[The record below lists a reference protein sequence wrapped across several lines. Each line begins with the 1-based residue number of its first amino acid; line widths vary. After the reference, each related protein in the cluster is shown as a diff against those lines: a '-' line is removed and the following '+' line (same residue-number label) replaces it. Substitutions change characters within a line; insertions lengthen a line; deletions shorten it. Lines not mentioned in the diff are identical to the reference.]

1 MNQSANPYS
10 QLTVSQCLEMAQKQC
25 ETGNFAQAQTLCR
38 EILHRE
44 PENLLALNLL
54 GTIASQEGDNLG
66 AIAWYQQAVKV
77 HPNVPEFHYN
87 LANSLK
93 LEGQQAEAI
102 AHYCQAI
109 ILRPNYTKACY
120 NLGNLHL
127 KRGEIQEAIAQYQ
140 QAIALDPQDLQI
152 QTNLGN
158 ALKEAGDLEAAI
170 IQYRQLCDRSPDSA
184 EFHYN
189 LGVALHDYGDL
200 AEAIACYDR
209 AIAIEPHTV
218 MFHWNR
224 ALSLLISG
232 DYPRG
237 FVEYEWRWQTETLT
251 PRPFPQPIWDGSPLT
266 GRSILLHS
274 EQGLGDTLQFIRYIP
289 LVAALGG
296 RIILECY
303 PPLFPLLQQL
313 EGVDILALRGESL
326 PAFDVHAPLMS
337 LPRIFGTTLDTIPR
351 DIPYLMVRPP
361 HPGTVGLSEQSP
373 LARAEVSSAKNDQNP
388 SDSPLL
394 KGGLGVSPVND
405 PSETIIPSP
414 SFKIGI
420 VWAANHENPTAIKR
434 SCPFSYFCQLIEEFP
449 PSSIEFYS
457 LQKDS
462 TELTELSH
470 EVPIQ
475 DLAPQLN
482 HFRDTAEVMA
492 ELDLIITVDTAVAHL
507 AGALGKPAWVLL
519 PFAPDWRWLLNRP
532 DSPWYPT
539 LRLFRQ
545 SKPGDWQSVFDEVK
559 QALIEA
565 LELTKH
571 WAKMPPNLS
580 AKLGRGIAAHHRGDL
595 TAAERLYRQVLE
607 QMPNHPVALT
617 NWGMLLKSQGNCAEA
632 VACYHQALPYA
643 PQEVGLHYNLGNALW
658 ELGKREAAIAQFH
671 RVIVL
676 QSNHVD
682 GYNNLGMVLHELGE
696 LEPAIPHFEQAVAL
710 NPNYAQGYNNLGLV
724 LHDLGKV
731 EEAIACYN
739 TALRLQPDYSEAHNN
754 RGIALL
760 IQGDLRQGFREY
772 EWRWRVKAAPDL
784 PPIPAPFWDGSDLRG
799 KTILLHAE
807 QGLGDCI
814 QFVRYAALLVQR
826 GGRVVALVNQP
837 LVRLFESVPGIAR
850 VSAYWSDLAPIDV
863 WIPLLSLP
871 HILGTTLATVPGEV
885 PYLTP
890 THLAPVI
897 LDAPGLK
904 VGIVWAGNPQHKG
917 DRTRS
922 CPLRYFLPLLNIP
935 GVEWYSLQKGQEETR
950 IRQQNLPIEDLAPHL
965 QDLADT
971 AAVIAQLDLVIT
983 VDTSVAHLAG
993 ALGKPVWVALS
1004 YAPDWRWLL
1013 NRTDS
1018 PWYPTM
1024 RLFRQ
1029 EERGDWQ
1036 GVFDEVAQSLTEVL
1050 ATRIVFPEP
1059 HTISPEFA
1067 LARQDYEAGNFAD
1080 AQRRCRVLL
1089 RQYPNQAQGWQLLGA
1104 IAHQGGKINTAVG
1117 YYKQALIADCRYLPA
1132 YINLGAALRSLG
1144 RTSEAISYL
1153 AQAVAVDSH
1162 SLPAHYNL
1170 GNALSDEGHFQE
1182 AIAHYRQVIALDAH
1196 HSQAHY
1202 HLGNALKELGNLTE
1216 AVTHIQEAT
1225 TLDPNYTEAHNTL
1238 GNLLLKAGRITE
1250 AMACFQRATALDSQY
1265 IDAHINLGTAF
1276 QEQHQTTAAIATYH
1290 RALEIQPDSAEAH
1303 LNLAISLLTAGD
1315 LRGGFA
1321 EYEWR
1326 WCVKECPA
1334 LPHFDVPQWEGTDLT
1349 GKTLLLY
1356 GEQGLGDT
1364 LQFIRYAPLLA
1375 QRGIRVVA
1383 LVAAPLVSILK
1394 TVPGIEAISSHQE
1407 ELEPFESWI
1416 PLMSLPRIFGT
1427 TLTTIPAT
1435 IPYIHPSN
1443 VSQLPLKSQPFKVGM
1458 VWAGNPKHHSDYKR
1472 SCSLDIFQNFL
1483 TVPGVEF
1490 YSLQK
1495 GQAGQNWQG
1504 RNLPLEDLGP
1514 SLDDFAD
1521 TAAAISQLD
1530 LIITVDTSVAHL
1542 AGAMGKPTWLL
1553 LAYTP
1558 DWRWGLEGSESPW
1571 YPSLRLFRQTQPG
1584 DWQEVGDRI
1593 TQELRQTVANFSTES
1608 IDSGEGNQEILEQF
1622 QQMIVSHPN
1631 CAEAYYNLGNCLK
1644 NQDQPEAAIAQY
1656 HQAIALKPNYLNAYF
1671 NLGNTYLEINQPEG
1685 AIAAYETAL
1694 TIAPNDA
1701 DTHTNLGFALL
1712 MTGDYSRGFAE
1723 YEWRNQRQDE
1733 TSQFSLLP
1741 AWDGSDFSGKTLLLY
1756 TELGFGDSIQFI
1768 RYLPQVAQRGGR
1780 VILQC
1785 PKSLIPLFSTLPC
1798 DRLIPTGEPLPPFD
1812 ITASL
1817 MSLPYLLGTTLDTI
1831 PATVPYLTPPN
1842 PPSVILESPHFKV
1855 GIVWAG
1861 SPRYGNQRNRSCP
1874 LEHLLP
1880 LGEIPGVTLYSLQ
1893 KGQPLENP
1901 PATLTDLSAQLEDFA
1916 DTAGAIAQ
1924 LDLVITIDTAVAH
1937 LAGALGK
1944 PVWVLLPF
1952 APDWRW
1958 MRDRSDSPW
1967 YPTLRLFR
1975 QTQPGNWQEVCD
1987 RVAVALGDR
1996 VSHPDTIITHPSP
2009 VGPKQPR
2016 SQQPIVGKI
2025 SPTRAKTLL
2034 EGEGNM
2040 NPKSMM
2046 TESMGDRTQSVPK
2059 PAQKPLRLGLAWPIN
2074 QMTGWGIYGTN
2085 LTLQLQKN
2093 PGYEPMLLLQ
2103 PDTSGVVN
2111 PLMRSQLK
2119 PACDRYQNLEQ
2130 LRNQNPGKPI
2140 WCDFPVLHAL
2150 GNNFS
2155 SVATTKQLGGKQNI
2169 GLIFFEDTNFTP
2181 EKRKLAQEYLLIVAG
2196 STWNA
2201 EVLKSQGITTVQA
2214 LPQGID
2220 PTWFH
2225 PAPKSNLFGDRFVI
2239 FSGGKLEYRKGQ
2251 DIVIAAFKAFQQR
2264 HPEALLITA
2273 WHNFWPQF
2281 MRGLE
2286 TTGHVTGLP
2295 KIGADKRLNLS
2306 EWLLNNG
2313 LNPDSFIDIGA
2324 IPNYL
2329 MPQIIREADC
2339 ALFTNRCE
2347 GGTNL
2352 VAMETMACG
2361 IPTILSANTGHLDLI
2376 DPNHCYPLKI
2386 QKPVQPTPQFIGV
2399 EGWGESDIEEIIETL
2414 ETLYQNR
2421 ENAQQKGIAAA
2432 QFMQQ
2437 WTWENQVNR
2446 LLEILGEIL

>member
-1 MNQSANPYS
+1 MDVNQSETPYTHLS
-10 QLTVSQCLEMAQKQC
+10 VSQCWEMAQKQC
-25 ETGNFAQAQTLCR
+25 EAGNFALAQTLCR

-44 PENLLALNLL
+44 PENLLTLNLL
-54 GTIASQEGDNLG
+54 GTIAAQEGDNLG
-66 AIAWYQQAVKV
+66 AIDWYQQGVKI

-93 LEGQQAEAI
+93 LEGQPAEAI
-102 AHYCQAI
+102 AHYQQAI
-109 ILRPNYTKACY
+109 TLRPNYTKAFY
-120 NLGNLHL
+120 NLGNLYL
-127 KRGEIQEAIAQYQ
+127 EGGEIQAAIAQYQ
-140 QAIALDPQDLQI
+140 QALALDPQDLQI

-158 ALKEAGDLEAAI
+158 ALKESGDLAAAVA
-170 IQYRQLCDRSPDSA
+170 QYRQVCDRSPDSA

-189 LGVALHDYGDL
+189 LGVALHDAGDL
-200 AEAIACYDR
+200 AEAVACYDR

-218 MFHWNR
+218 IFHWNR

-237 FVEYEWRWQTETLT
+237 FVEYEWRWQTETLK
-251 PRPFPQPIWDGSPLT
+251 PRPFPQPLWDGSPLT
-266 GRSILLHS
+266 GRTILLHS
-274 EQGLGDTLQFIRYIP
+274 EQGFGDTLQFIRYIP

-296 RIILECY
+296 RVILECY
-303 PPLFPLLQQL
+303 PPLFPLLKQL
-313 EGVDILALRGESL
+313 EGVDILVIKDEPL

-337 LPRIFGTTLDTIPR
+337 LPRILGTTLETIPCE
-351 DIPYLMVRPP
+351 IPYLMVRPP
-361 HPGTVGLSEQSP
+361 HSSRLGLSEQSPHPGRVGLSEQSP
-373 LARAEVSSAKNDQNP
+373 PARAEVSLVQNDPSLHPGRVGLSEQSPPARAEVSLVQNDPSPHPGRVGLSEQSPPAGANDPSPHPGRVGLSEQSPPARAEVSLVQNDQNA

-394 KGGLGVSPVND
+394 KGGWGGSLLKNPAQNSL
-405 PSETIIPSP
+405 PSH

-420 VWAANHENPTAIKR
+420 VWAANHENPTSIKR
-434 SCPFSYFCQLIEEFP
+434 SCSLSSFLQLLEEFKDYP
-449 PSSIEFYS
+449 IGFYS
-457 LQKDS
+457 LQKGSD
-462 TELTELSH
+462 ELTKIYRQ
-470 EVPIQ
+470 VRIR
-475 DLAPQLN
+475 DLAPQLKN
-482 HFRDTAEVMA
+482 FRDTAEIMA

-519 PFAPDWRWLLNRP
+519 PFAPDWRWLLHRS

-545 SKPGDWQSVFDEVK
+545 SKPGDWQSVFEEVK

-565 LELTKH
+565 GEWTENR
-571 WAKMPPNLS
+571 AEMPREVS
-580 AKLGRGIAAHHRGDL
+580 VKLGRGITAHHRGDL
-595 TAAERLYRQVLE
+595 IKAERFYRQVLE

-617 NWGMLLKSQGNCAEA
+617 NLGMILKSQGNCEEA
-632 VACYHQALPYA
+632 VACYHKALPYA

-658 ELGKREAAIAQFH
+658 ELGKREAAIAQFE

-676 QSNHVD
+676 QPNHVD

-696 LEPAIPHFEQAVAL
+696 LESAIPHFEQAIAL

-724 LHDLGKV
+724 LHDMGRV
-731 EEAIACYN
+731 EEAIACYD

-784 PPIPAPFWDGSDLRG
+784 PPIPAPFWDGSDLQG

-814 QFVRYAALLVQR
+814 QFIRYAALLVQR

-837 LVRLFESVPGIAR
+837 LVRLFKSVPGIDR
-850 VSAYWSDLAPIDV
+850 VSAYWSELAPIDV

-871 HILGTTLATVPGEV
+871 HILGTTLDTIPRKI
-885 PYLTP
+885 PYLTHS
-890 THLAPVI
+890 HLAPVI
-897 LDAPGLK
+897 LHAPGLK

-917 DRTRS
+917 DLTRS

-935 GVEWYSLQKGQEETR
+935 GIKWYSLQKGPEETR
-950 IRQQNLPIEDLAPHL
+950 IRQQNLPINDLAPHL

-983 VDTSVAHLAG
+983 VDTSIAHLAG

-1004 YAPDWRWLL
+1004 YAPDWRWML
-1013 NRTDS
+1013 NRSDS

-1050 ATRIVFPEP
+1050 ATRVVLPEP
-1059 HTISPEFA
+1059 ETISPEFA
-1067 LARQDYEAGNFAD
+1067 LARQDYEAGNFAN

-1104 IAHQGGKINTAVG
+1104 IAHQGGKIHTAVG
-1117 YYKQALIADCRYLPA
+1117 YYKQAIAADSHYLPA

-1144 RTSEAISYL
+1144 KTSEAISYL
-1153 AQAVAVDSH
+1153 AQAIAVDSH
-1162 SLPAHYNL
+1162 CLAAHYNL

-1202 HLGNALKELGNLTE
+1202 HLGNALQEVGNVTE
-1216 AVTHIQEAT
+1216 AVAQIQQAT
-1225 TLDPNYTEAHNTL
+1225 TLDPSYTEAHNTL
-1238 GNLLLKAGRITE
+1238 GNLFLKEGRIAE
-1250 AMACFQRATALDSQY
+1250 AMACFQQATALDSQY
-1265 IDAHINLGTAF
+1265 IDAQINLGTAF
-1276 QEQHQTTAAIATYH
+1276 QEQHQTTAAIAAYH

-1303 LNLAISLLTAGD
+1303 LNLALSLLTAGD
-1315 LRGGFA
+1315 FRKGFS

-1326 WCVKECPA
+1326 WRFKGYPA
-1334 LPHFDVPQWEGTDLT
+1334 PPHFEVPRWEGTDLT

-1364 LQFIRYAPLLA
+1364 LQFIRYATLLA
-1375 QRGIRVVA
+1375 QQGIRVVA
-1383 LVAAPLVSILK
+1383 LVAAPLVSVLK
-1394 TVPGIEAISSHQE
+1394 TVPGIDAISSNQQD
-1407 ELEPFESWI
+1407 LKPFDSWI
-1416 PLMSLPRIFGT
+1416 PLMSLPRILGT
-1427 TLTTIPAT
+1427 ISTTIPAT
-1435 IPYIHPSN
+1435 IPYIQPPN
-1443 VSQLPLKSQPFKVGM
+1443 YRQMPLDSTQFKVGI
-1458 VWAGNPKHHSDYKR
+1458 VWAGNPKHHRDYKR
-1472 SCSLDIFQNFL
+1472 SCSLDVFQPFL
-1483 TVPGVEF
+1483 TVPGVQF

-1495 GQAGQNWQG
+1495 GQAGETWQG
-1504 RNLPLEDLGP
+1504 RNLPIQDLGP
-1514 SLDDFAD
+1514 FLQDFAD

-1558 DWRWGLEGSESPW
+1558 DWRWGLDGCASPW
-1571 YPSLRLFRQTQPG
+1571 YPTLRLFRQKQPG

-1593 TQELRQTVANFSTES
+1593 TEELRQTVENSGRVGLRDQDPSLPGKKGLESEVRMNLKSMISES
-1608 IDSGEGNQEILEQF
+1608 I
-1622 QQMIVSHPN
+1622 
-1631 CAEAYYNLGNCLK
+1631 
-1644 NQDQPEAAIAQY
+1644 
-1656 HQAIALKPNYLNAYF
+1656 
-1671 NLGNTYLEINQPEG
+1671 
-1685 AIAAYETAL
+1685 
-1694 TIAPNDA
+1694 
-1701 DTHTNLGFALL
+1701 
-1712 MTGDYSRGFAE
+1712 R
-1723 YEWRNQRQDE
+1723 
-1733 TSQFSLLP
+1733 
-1741 AWDGSDFSGKTLLLY
+1741 
-1756 TELGFGDSIQFI
+1756 
-1768 RYLPQVAQRGGR
+1768 
-1780 VILQC
+1780 
-1785 PKSLIPLFSTLPC
+1785 
-1798 DRLIPTGEPLPPFD
+1798 
-1812 ITASL
+1812 
-1817 MSLPYLLGTTLDTI
+1817 
-1831 PATVPYLTPPN
+1831 
-1842 PPSVILESPHFKV
+1842 
-1855 GIVWAG
+1855 
-1861 SPRYGNQRNRSCP
+1861 
-1874 LEHLLP
+1874 
-1880 LGEIPGVTLYSLQ
+1880 
-1893 KGQPLENP
+1893 
-1901 PATLTDLSAQLEDFA
+1901 
-1916 DTAGAIAQ
+1916 
-1924 LDLVITIDTAVAH
+1924 
-1937 LAGALGK
+1937 
-1944 PVWVLLPF
+1944 
-1952 APDWRW
+1952 
-1958 MRDRSDSPW
+1958 
-1967 YPTLRLFR
+1967 
-1975 QTQPGNWQEVCD
+1975 
-1987 RVAVALGDR
+1987 
-1996 VSHPDTIITHPSP
+1996 
-2009 VGPKQPR
+2009 
-2016 SQQPIVGKI
+2016 
-2025 SPTRAKTLL
+2025 
-2034 EGEGNM
+2034 
-2040 NPKSMM
+2040 
-2046 TESMGDRTQSVPK
+2046 DRTQGVSK
-2059 PAQKPLRLGLAWPIN
+2059 PAQNPLRLGLAWPIN

-2093 PGYEPMLLLQ
+2093 PGYEPMLLLP
-2103 PDTSGVVN
+2103 PDITGVVN
-2111 PLMRSQLK
+2111 PLVRSQLQ
-2119 PACDRYQNLEQ
+2119 PVCDRYQNLEQ
-2130 LRNQNPGKPI
+2130 LRQQNPGKPI
-2140 WCDFPVLHAL
+2140 WCDFPVLYDL
-2150 GNNFS
+2150 GNDFIS
-2155 SVATTKQLGGKQNI
+2155 LATTKQISSKQNI
-2169 GLIFFEDTNFTP
+2169 GFIFFEDTDFPP
-2181 EKRKLAQEYLLIVAG
+2181 EKRNRANEYSLIIAG

-2220 PTWFH
+2220 PTLFH

-2251 DIVIAAFKAFQQR
+2251 DIVIAAFKAFQKR

-2281 MRGLE
+2281 MRGLQ

-2295 KIGADKRLNLS
+2295 KIGTDKRLNIT

-2313 LNPDSFIDIGA
+2313 LTPDSFIDIGV
-2324 IPNYL
+2324 ISNYL

-2376 DPNHCYPLKI
+2376 DPNHCYPLII

-2399 EGWGESDIEEIIETL
+2399 EGWGESDLEEIIETL

-2421 ENAQQKGIAAA
+2421 EIAQQKGIAAA

>member
-1 MNQSANPYS
+1 
-10 QLTVSQCLEMAQKQC
+10 MAQKHC
-25 ETGNFAQAQTLCR
+25 ETGNFALAHTLCR

-44 PENLLALNLL
+44 PENLLALHLL
-54 GTIASQEGDNLG
+54 GTIAAQEGDNLG
-66 AIAWYQQAVKV
+66 AIAGYQKAIKIY
-77 HPNVPEFHYN
+77 PNVPELHYN

-109 ILRPNYTKACY
+109 ALRGDYTKALY
-120 NLGNLHL
+120 NLGNLYL
-127 KRGEIQEAIAQYQ
+127 EQGEYQGAIAQYQ
-140 QAIALDPQDLQI
+140 QALALDPQDLQI

-158 ALKEAGDLEAAI
+158 ALKESGDLEAAI
-170 IQYRQLCDRSPDSA
+170 AQYRQVCDRSPDSA

-200 AEAIACYDR
+200 AEAVACYDR
-209 AIAIEPHTV
+209 AIAIAPHTV

-232 DYPRG
+232 DYRQG
-237 FVEYEWRWQTETLT
+237 FREYEWRWQTETLK
-251 PRPFPQPIWDGSPLT
+251 PRPFLQPIWDGSPLT
-266 GRSILLHS
+266 GRTILLHS
-274 EQGLGDTLQFIRYIP
+274 EQGFGDTLQFIRYIP
-289 LVAALGG
+289 LVAAHGG
-296 RIILECY
+296 RVILESY
-303 PPLFPLLQQL
+303 PLLFPLFKQL
-313 EGVDILALRGESL
+313 EGVDIVVLRDEPL

-337 LPRIFGTTLDTIPR
+337 LPRIFGTTLETIPR
-351 DIPYLMVRPP
+351 EIPYLMVRPP
-361 HPGTVGLSEQSP
+361 RPSRVGRSEQSP
-373 LARAEVSSAKNDQNP
+373 PAQVDVSLVPNDQNA

-394 KGGLGVSPVND
+394 KGGWGGSLLKTPAPNSLV
-405 PSETIIPSP
+405 SP

-434 SCPFSYFCQLIEEFP
+434 SCSVSYFIQLVEDLKADKI
-449 PSSIEFYS
+449 IFYS

-462 TELTELSH
+462 GELTQISPK
-470 EVPIQ
+470 VPIQ
-475 DLAPQLN
+475 DLSPQLN
-482 HFRDTAEVMA
+482 HFLDTAEVMA

-507 AGALGKPAWVLL
+507 AGTLGKPAWVLL
-519 PFAPDWRWLLNRP
+519 PFAPDWRWFLHRT

-545 SKPGDWQSVFDEVK
+545 RKPGDWQSVFEAVK
-559 QALIEA
+559 QALIEI
-565 LELTKH
+565 LNLTENR
-571 WAKMPPNLS
+571 AEMPQNGS
-580 AKLGRGIAAHHRGDL
+580 AKLGRGIAAHQEGDL
-595 TAAERLYRQVLE
+595 TTAERLYRQVLE

-617 NWGMLLKSQGNCAEA
+617 NLGMLLKAQGNSQAA
-632 VACYHQALPYA
+632 VDCYHQALPYA

-658 ELGKREAAIAQFH
+658 ELGNREAAIAQFH
-671 RVIVL
+671 RVIGL
-676 QSNHVD
+676 QPNHVD

-696 LEPAIPHFEQAVAL
+696 LEPAIPHFDQAITL
-710 NPNYAQGYNNLGLV
+710 NPQYAQGYNNLGLV
-724 LHDLGKV
+724 LHDLGRV

-739 TALRLQPDYSEAHNN
+739 TALHLQPDYSEAHNN

-760 IQGDLRQGFREY
+760 IQGDLRQGFRDY

-784 PPIPAPFWDGSDLRG
+784 PPIPAPFWDGSDLQG

-814 QFVRYAALLVQR
+814 QFIRYGALLVQR

-837 LVRLFESVPGIAR
+837 LVRLFASVPGIDR

-871 HILGTTLATVPGEV
+871 HLLGTTLTTIPGEV

-897 LDAPGLK
+897 LDAPEFK
-904 VGIVWAGNPQHKG
+904 VGIVWAGNPHHKG

-922 CPLRYFLPLLNIP
+922 CPLRYFLPLLNIR
-935 GVEWYSLQKGQEETR
+935 GVKWYSLQKGQEETR
-950 IRQQNLPIEDLAPHL
+950 IRQQNLPIQDLAPHL

-983 VDTSVAHLAG
+983 VDTSIAHLAG

-1004 YAPDWRWLL
+1004 YAPDWRWMLK
-1013 NRTDS
+1013 RSDS

-1036 GVFDEVAQSLTEVL
+1036 GVFDEVAQSLTEIV
-1050 ATRIVFPEP
+1050 ATRVVLPEP
-1059 HTISPEFA
+1059 PTISPEFA

-1089 RQYPNQAQGWQLLGA
+1089 RQYPTQAQGWQLLGA
-1104 IAHQGGKINTAVG
+1104 IAHQGGKLNTAVG
-1117 YYKQALIADCRYLPA
+1117 YYKQAIVADSRYLPA

-1144 RTSEAISYL
+1144 KTGEAISYL
-1153 AQAVAVDSH
+1153 AQAIAVDSH
-1162 SLPAHYNL
+1162 CLPAHYNL
-1170 GNALSDEGHFQE
+1170 GNALSDEGNFRE
-1182 AIAHYRQVIALDAH
+1182 AIAHYRQVIAIDAH

-1202 HLGNALKELGNLTE
+1202 HLGNALKEVGNVTE
-1216 AVTHIQEAT
+1216 AVAYIQAAT

-1238 GNLLLKAGRITE
+1238 GTLFLKAGRITE
-1250 AMACFQRATALDSQY
+1250 AIACFQRAIALDSQY
-1265 IDAHINLGTAF
+1265 IDAQINLGTAF
-1276 QEQHQTTAAIATYH
+1276 QEQHQTTEAIAAYN
-1290 RALEIQPDSAEAH
+1290 RALQIQSDSAEAH
-1303 LNLAISLLTAGD
+1303 LNLALSLLTAGD

-1326 WCVKECPA
+1326 WRVKGYPTP
-1334 LPHFDVPQWEGTDLT
+1334 PHFEVPRWEGADLT

-1375 QRGIRVVA
+1375 QQGIRVVA
-1383 LVAAPLVSILK
+1383 LVSAPLVFILK
-1394 TVPGIEAISSHQE
+1394 SVPGIENVSSNQQ
-1407 ELEPFESWI
+1407 ELEPFHSWV
-1416 PLMSLPRIFGT
+1416 PLMSLPRILGIN
-1427 TLTTIPAT
+1427 LTTIPAI
-1435 IPYIHPSN
+1435 IPYIQPPYSR
-1443 VSQLPLKSQPFKVGM
+1443 QLNLESAAPFKIGI
-1458 VWAGNPKHHSDYKR
+1458 VWAGNPNHKMDYKR
-1472 SCSLDIFQNFL
+1472 SCSLDVFKSFL
-1483 TVPGVEF
+1483 TVPGVQF

-1495 GQAGQNWQG
+1495 GKAGEIWQG
-1504 RNLPLEDLGP
+1504 MNLPIQDLGP
-1514 SLDDFAD
+1514 SLHDFAD
-1521 TAAAISQLD
+1521 TAAAIAQLD

-1558 DWRWGLEGSESPW
+1558 DWRWGLEGS
-1571 YPSLRLFRQTQPG
+1571 
-1584 DWQEVGDRI
+1584 
-1593 TQELRQTVANFSTES
+1593 
-1608 IDSGEGNQEILEQF
+1608 
-1622 QQMIVSHPN
+1622 
-1631 CAEAYYNLGNCLK
+1631 
-1644 NQDQPEAAIAQY
+1644 
-1656 HQAIALKPNYLNAYF
+1656 
-1671 NLGNTYLEINQPEG
+1671 
-1685 AIAAYETAL
+1685 
-1694 TIAPNDA
+1694 
-1701 DTHTNLGFALL
+1701 
-1712 MTGDYSRGFAE
+1712 
-1723 YEWRNQRQDE
+1723 
-1733 TSQFSLLP
+1733 
-1741 AWDGSDFSGKTLLLY
+1741 
-1756 TELGFGDSIQFI
+1756 
-1768 RYLPQVAQRGGR
+1768 
-1780 VILQC
+1780 
-1785 PKSLIPLFSTLPC
+1785 
-1798 DRLIPTGEPLPPFD
+1798 
-1812 ITASL
+1812 
-1817 MSLPYLLGTTLDTI
+1817 
-1831 PATVPYLTPPN
+1831 
-1842 PPSVILESPHFKV
+1842 
-1855 GIVWAG
+1855 
-1861 SPRYGNQRNRSCP
+1861 
-1874 LEHLLP
+1874 
-1880 LGEIPGVTLYSLQ
+1880 
-1893 KGQPLENP
+1893 
-1901 PATLTDLSAQLEDFA
+1901 
-1916 DTAGAIAQ
+1916 
-1924 LDLVITIDTAVAH
+1924 
-1937 LAGALGK
+1937 
-1944 PVWVLLPF
+1944 
-1952 APDWRW
+1952 
-1958 MRDRSDSPW
+1958 DSPW

-1975 QTQPGNWQEVCD
+1975 QQQPGDWQKV
-1987 RVAVALGDR
+1987 GDR
-1996 VSHPDTIITHPSP
+1996 IATELRQTVENSGK
-2009 VGPKQPR
+2009 VGLPKQNP
-2016 SQQPIVGKI
+2016 SLLGK
-2025 SPTRAKTLL
+2025 KWL
-2034 EGEGNM
+2034 EGEVKM
-2040 NPKSMM
+2040 NRKSMI
-2046 TESMGDRTQSVPK
+2046 TESSCDRTQPLSKTP
-2059 PAQKPLRLGLAWPIN
+2059 QNPLRLGLAWPIN

-2103 PDTSGVVN
+2103 PDTTGVVN
-2111 PLMRSQLK
+2111 PLVRSQLK
-2119 PACDRYQNLEQ
+2119 PVCDRYQNLEQ

-2150 GNNFS
+2150 GNNFIS
-2155 SVATTKQLGGKQNI
+2155 LATTQQLGGKQNI
-2169 GLIFFEDTNFTP
+2169 GLIFFEDTNLTP
-2181 EKRKLAQEYLLIVAG
+2181 EKRQLAQDYLLIIAG

-2220 PTWFH
+2220 PTLFH

-2251 DIVIAAFKAFQQR
+2251 DIVIAAFKAFQKR

-2286 TTGHVTGLP
+2286 TTGHVKGLP
-2295 KIGADKRLNLS
+2295 QVGADKRLNIPD
-2306 EWLLNNG
+2306 WLLNNG
-2313 LNPDSFIDIGA
+2313 LNPESFIDIGA

-2376 DPNHCYPLKI
+2376 DPNHCYALKT
-2386 QKPVQPTPQFIGV
+2386 QKPVQSTPHFLGV
-2399 EGWGESDIEEIIETL
+2399 EGWGESDIEEILEML
-2414 ETLYQNR
+2414 ETLYSNR
-2421 ENAQQKGIAAA
+2421 EIAQGKGMAAV

>member
-1 MNQSANPYS
+1 
-10 QLTVSQCLEMAQKQC
+10 MAQNQC
-25 ETGNFAQAQTLCR
+25 ETGNFARAQTLCR

-44 PENLLALNLL
+44 PEHLLALNLL
-54 GTIASQEGDNLG
+54 GTIAAQEGDNLG
-66 AIAWYQQAVKV
+66 AIFWYQQGVKF

-93 LEGQQAEAI
+93 LQGQQVEAI
-102 AHYCQAI
+102 AHYYQAI
-109 ILRPNYTKACY
+109 TLRPNYTKACY

-127 KRGEIQEAIAQYQ
+127 ERGEIQEAIAQYH
-140 QAIALDPQDLQI
+140 QALALDPQDLQI

-170 IQYRQLCDRSPDSA
+170 TQYRQVCDRCPDSA

-189 LGVALHDYGDL
+189 LGVALHDYGEL

-218 MFHWNR
+218 IYHWNR

-232 DYPRG
+232 DYPQG
-237 FVEYEWRWQTETLT
+237 FIQYEWRWQTETLQ
-251 PRPFPQPIWDGSPLT
+251 PRPFPQPLWDGSPLT
-266 GRSILLHS
+266 GRTILLHS

-289 LVAALGG
+289 LVAAQGG
-296 RIILECY
+296 RVILECY

-313 EGVDILALRGESL
+313 EGVDLLVLRDEPL

-337 LPRIFGTTLDTIPR
+337 LPRIFGTTLETIPR
-351 DIPYLMVRPP
+351 EIPYLMVRPP
-361 HPGTVGLSEQSP
+361 HPSRLGLSEQSP
-373 LARAEVSSAKNDQNP
+373 PAQGDGSLANNDQNP
-388 SDSPLL
+388 SNSPLK
-394 KGGLGVSPVND
+394 KGGWGGSLLNV
-405 PSETIIPSP
+405 PSKNIIPSP

-420 VWAANHENPTAIKR
+420 VWAANQENPTAIKR
-434 SCPFSYFCQLIEEFP
+434 SCSFSYFIQLLEKFKHSKIG
-449 PSSIEFYS
+449 FYS
-457 LQKDS
+457 LQKDAN
-462 TELTELSH
+462 ELAKIPHQL
-470 EVPIQ
+470 PIQ

-482 HFRDTAEVMA
+482 HFRDTAEIMA

-519 PFAPDWRWLLNRP
+519 PFAPDWRWLLHRP

-545 SKPGDWQSVFDEVK
+545 SKPGDWQSVFEAVK
-559 QALIEA
+559 QALIET
-565 LELTKH
+565 LDGTE
-571 WAKMPPNLS
+571 NS
-580 AKLGRGIAAHHRGDL
+580 AKIPDKLKAKIGRGILAHQSGEL
-595 TAAERLYRQVLE
+595 TTAERFYRQVLE

-617 NWGMLLKSQGNCAEA
+617 NLGMILKNQGNCQEA
-632 VACYHQALPYA
+632 LACYQQALPYA
-643 PQEVGLHYNLGNALW
+643 PPEVGLHYNLGNALW
-658 ELGKREAAIAQFH
+658 ELGNREAAIAQFE

-676 QSNHVD
+676 QPNHVE

-696 LEPAIPHFEQAVAL
+696 LETAIPYFEQAITL

-724 LHDLGKV
+724 LHDLGRV
-731 EEAIACYN
+731 EEAIACYDN
-739 TALRLQPDYSEAHNN
+739 ALRLQPDYSEAHNN

-760 IQGDLRQGFREY
+760 IQGDLRQGFRDY

-784 PPIPAPFWDGSDLRG
+784 PPIPAPFWDGSDLQG

-814 QFVRYAALLVQR
+814 QFIRYAALLVQR
-826 GGRVVALVNQP
+826 GGRVVALVNPP
-837 LVRLFESVPGIAR
+837 LVRLFEGVPGISR
-850 VSAYWSDLAPIDV
+850 VSAYWSELAPIDV

-871 HILGTTLATVPGEV
+871 HILGTTLATIPGEV

-897 LDAPGLK
+897 LDAPGFK

-922 CPLRYFLPLLNIP
+922 CPLPYFLPLLNIP
-935 GVEWYSLQKGQEETR
+935 GIKWYSLQKGQEETR
-950 IRQQNLPIEDLAPHL
+950 IRQQNLPIEDLAPYL

-993 ALGKPVWVALS
+993 ALGKSVWVVLS
-1004 YAPDWRWLL
+1004 YAPDWRWML
-1013 NRTDS
+1013 NRSDS
-1018 PWYPTM
+1018 PWYPTL

-1050 ATRIVFPEP
+1050 ATRVVLPEP
-1059 HTISPEFA
+1059 ETISPEFA

-1117 YYKQALIADCRYLPA
+1117 YYKQAIVADARYLPA

-1144 RTSEAISYL
+1144 KTSEAISYL
-1153 AQAVAVDSH
+1153 AQAVAVDSCC
-1162 SLPAHYNL
+1162 LPAHYNL
-1170 GNALSDEGHFQE
+1170 GNALSDEGNFPE

-1202 HLGNALKELGNLTE
+1202 HLGNALQQVGNVTE
-1216 AVTHIQEAT
+1216 AIAYIQQAT
-1225 TLDPNYTEAHNTL
+1225 TLDPSYTEAHNTL
-1238 GNLLLKAGRITE
+1238 GNLFLKAGRITE
-1250 AMACFQRATALDSQY
+1250 AMACFQQAIALDSQY
-1265 IDAHINLGTAF
+1265 IDAHINLGNAL
-1276 QEQHQTTAAIATYH
+1276 QEQHHITAAIATYH
-1290 RALEIQPDSAEAH
+1290 RALEIQPNSAEAH
-1303 LNLAISLLTAGD
+1303 LNLALSLLIAGN
-1315 LRGGFA
+1315 LPGGFA

-1326 WCVKECPA
+1326 WRVKGYPA
-1334 LPHFDVPQWEGTDLT
+1334 PPHFEVPRWEGGDLT

-1375 QRGIRVVA
+1375 QQGIRVVA
-1383 LVAAPLVSILK
+1383 LVASPLVSVLK
-1394 TVPGIEAISSHQE
+1394 TVPGIEAISSNPE

-1427 TLTTIPAT
+1427 TLPTIPAT
-1435 IPYIHPSN
+1435 LPYIQPPHSR
-1443 VSQLPLKSQPFKVGM
+1443 QLPIQSAQFKVGI
-1458 VWAGNPKHHSDYKR
+1458 VWAGNPKHHRDYKR
-1472 SCSLDIFQNFL
+1472 SCSLDVFQDFL
-1483 TVPGVEF
+1483 TVPGVQF

-1495 GQAGQNWQG
+1495 GQAGETWQG
-1504 RNLPLEDLGP
+1504 KNLPLQDLGP
-1514 SLDDFAD
+1514 SLQDFAD
-1521 TAAAISQLD
+1521 TATAISKLD
-1530 LIITVDTSVAHL
+1530 LIITVDTAIAHL

-1558 DWRWGLEGSESPW
+1558 DWRWGLEGSDSPW
-1571 YPSLRLFRQTQPG
+1571 YPSLRLFRQKQPG

-1593 TQELRQTVANFSTES
+1593 AEALQQTVANFSNS
-1608 IDSGEGNQEILEQF
+1608 PLNVGEENQENLEQL
-1622 QQMIVSHPN
+1622 QQMIARYPN
-1631 CAEAYYNLGNCLK
+1631 SAEAYYNLGNFLK
-1644 NQDQPEAAIAQY
+1644 QQHQPEAAIAQY
-1656 HQAIALKPNYLNAYF
+1656 HQAIALNPNYLNAYF
-1671 NLGNTYLEINQPEG
+1671 NLGNTYLENNQPEE
-1685 AIAAYETAL
+1685 AIAQYETAL
-1694 TIAPNDA
+1694 TIAPDDA

-1723 YEWRNQRQDE
+1723 YEWRNHRQDE
-1733 TSQFSLLP
+1733 TSHPSLLP
-1741 AWDGSDFSGKTLLLY
+1741 SWDGSDFSGRTLLLY

-1785 PKSLIPLFSTLPC
+1785 PESLIQLFSTLPC
-1798 DRLIPTGEPLPPFD
+1798 DRLIPTGEALPPFD

-1842 PPSVILESPHFKV
+1842 PPSIILESPHFKV
-1855 GIVWAG
+1855 GMVWAG
-1861 SPRYGNQRNRSCP
+1861 SSRYGNQRNRSCP
-1874 LEHLLP
+1874 VDYLLP
-1880 LGEIPGVTLYSLQ
+1880 LGEIPGVRLYSLQ
-1893 KGQPLENP
+1893 KGQFLENP
-1901 PATLTDLSAQLEDFA
+1901 PATLTDLAPQLEDFA

-1975 QTQPGNWQEVCD
+1975 QTQPGNWQEV
-1987 RVAVALGDR
+1987 GDR
-1996 VSHPDTIITHPSP
+1996 IAQELRQTVEKSAKVGLPEQNPSLP
-2009 VGPKQPR
+2009 
-2016 SQQPIVGKI
+2016 GK
-2025 SPTRAKTLL
+2025 TWL
-2034 EGEGNM
+2034 ESEVKM
-2040 NPKSMM
+2040 NPKSMR
-2046 TESMGDRTQSVPK
+2046 TESIGDRTQPVSKTP
-2059 PAQKPLRLGLAWPIN
+2059 QKPLRLGLAWPLN

-2093 PGYEPMLLLQ
+2093 PGYEPMLLLP

-2111 PLMRSQLK
+2111 PLVRSQLQ

-2150 GNNFS
+2150 GNNFI
-2155 SVATTKQLGGKQNI
+2155 SVATTQQLSGKQNI

-2181 EKRKLAQEYLLIVAG
+2181 EKRQLAENYLLIVAG
-2196 STWNA
+2196 SNWNA

-2220 PTWFH
+2220 PTLFH

-2251 DIVIAAFKAFQQR
+2251 DIVIAAFKAFQKR
-2264 HPEALLITA
+2264 HPEALLLTA

-2286 TTGHVTGLP
+2286 TTGHVKGLP
-2295 KIGADKRLNLS
+2295 QIGADKRLNITD
-2306 EWLLNNG
+2306 WLLKNG

-2376 DPNHCYPLKI
+2376 DPNHCYPLKT
-2386 QKPVQPTPQFIGV
+2386 QKTVQPTPQFIGV

-2414 ETLYQNR
+2414 ETIYQNR
-2421 ENAQQKGIAAA
+2421 ETAQQKGIIAA

>member
-1 MNQSANPYS
+1 MDVNQSANPYS
-10 QLTVSQCLEMAQKQC
+10 QLSVSQCWEMAQKQC
-25 ETGNFAQAQTLCR
+25 ETGNFALAQTLCR

-44 PENLLALNLL
+44 PDHLLALNLL
-54 GTIASQEGDNLG
+54 GMIAAQEGDNLG

-77 HPNVPEFHYN
+77 HPNMPEFHYN
-87 LANSLK
+87 LANALK
-93 LEGQQAEAI
+93 LAGQQAEAI

-109 ILRPNYTKACY
+109 TLRPNYTKACY

-127 KRGEIQEAIAQYQ
+127 ERGEIQEAIAQYQ
-140 QAIALDPQDLQI
+140 QALALDPQDLQI
-152 QTNLGN
+152 QTNLAN

-170 IQYRQLCDRSPDSA
+170 TQYRQVCDRSPDSA

-189 LGVALHDYGDL
+189 LGVALHDSGDL
-200 AEAIACYDR
+200 AEAVACYNR
-209 AIAIEPHTV
+209 AIALEPHTV
-218 MFHWNR
+218 IYHWNR

-232 DYPRG
+232 DYPQG
-237 FVEYEWRWQTETLT
+237 FIEYEWRWQTETLT
-251 PRPFPQPIWDGSPLT
+251 PRPFPQPLWDGSPLT
-266 GRSILLHS
+266 GRTILLHS

-289 LVAALGG
+289 LVAAQGG
-296 RIILECY
+296 RVILECY
-303 PPLFPLLQQL
+303 TPLFPLLQQL
-313 EGVDILALRGESL
+313 EWVDILVLRDEPL

-337 LPRIFGTTLDTIPR
+337 LPRIFGTTLETIPR
-351 DIPYLMVRPP
+351 EIPYLMVRPP
-361 HPGTVGLSEQSP
+361 HPSRLDLQEHRPPTQ
-373 LARAEVSSAKNDQNP
+373 ADVSLVPNDQNT
-388 SDSPLL
+388 SNSPLK
-394 KGGLGVSPVND
+394 KGGWGGSLLNAS
-405 PSETIIPSP
+405 SENLNPSP
-414 SFKIGI
+414 SCKIGI
-420 VWAANHENPTAIKR
+420 VWAANQENPTAIKR
-434 SCPFSYFCQLIEEFP
+434 SCPFSYFIQLVEKFKGYKIG
-449 PSSIEFYS
+449 FYS

-462 TELTELSH
+462 NELTELSP

-475 DLAPQLN
+475 ALAPQLN
-482 HFRDTAEVMA
+482 HFRDTAEIMA

-519 PFAPDWRWLLNRP
+519 PFAPDWRWLLHRP

-545 SKPGDWQSVFDEVK
+545 SKPGDWQSIFEAVK

-565 LELTKH
+565 LKLTGNR
-571 WAKMPPNLS
+571 AKMPPKGS
-580 AKLGRGIAAHHRGDL
+580 AKLGRGILSHQEGDL
-595 TAAERLYRQVLE
+595 TAAERFYRQVLA
-607 QMPNHPVALT
+607 QMPKHPVALT
-617 NWGMLLKSQGNCAEA
+617 NLGMILKSQGNCREA
-632 VACYHQALPYA
+632 VACYHRALPYA

-658 ELGKREAAIAQFH
+658 ELGNREAAITQFE

-676 QSNHVD
+676 QPNHVE

-696 LEPAIPHFEQAVAL
+696 LETAISHFEQAITL

-724 LHDLGKV
+724 LQDLGRV

-760 IQGDLRQGFREY
+760 IQGDLCQGFRDY

-784 PPIPAPFWDGSDLRG
+784 PPIPAPFWDGSDLQG

-814 QFVRYAALLVQR
+814 QFIRYAALLVQR

-837 LVRLFESVPGIAR
+837 LVRLFASVPGIDR
-850 VSAYWSDLAPIDV
+850 VSAYWSELAPIDV

-871 HILGTTLATVPGEV
+871 HILGTTLATIPGEV

-890 THLAPVI
+890 NHLAPVI
-897 LDAPGLK
+897 LDAPGFK

-935 GVEWYSLQKGQEETR
+935 GIKWYSLQKGPEESR
-950 IRQQNLPIEDLAPHL
+950 IRQQNLPIQDLAPHL

-971 AAVIAQLDLVIT
+971 AAMIAQLDLVIT

-993 ALGKPVWVALS
+993 ALGKSVWVALS

-1013 NRTDS
+1013 NRSDS

-1036 GVFDEVAQSLTEVL
+1036 GVFDAVAQSLTEVL
-1050 ATRIVFPEP
+1050 ATRIVFAEP
-1059 HTISPEFA
+1059 STISPEFA

-1117 YYKQALIADCRYLPA
+1117 YYKQAIIADCRYLPA

-1144 RTSEAISYL
+1144 KTSEAISYL
-1153 AQAVAVDSH
+1153 AQAIAVDSCC
-1162 SLPAHYNL
+1162 LPAHYNL
-1170 GNALSDEGHFQE
+1170 GNALCDEGNFQE
-1182 AIAHYRQVIALDAH
+1182 AIAHYRQVIALDAY

-1202 HLGNALKELGNLTE
+1202 HLGNALEEVGNVTE
-1216 AVTHIQEAT
+1216 AIAHIQEAT
-1225 TLDPNYTEAHNTL
+1225 NLDPDYIEAHNTL
-1238 GNLLLKAGRITE
+1238 GNLFLKTGRITE
-1250 AMACFQRATALDSQY
+1250 AVACFQRAIALDSQY
-1265 IDAHINLGTAF
+1265 IDAQINLGTAF
-1276 QEQHQTTAAIATYH
+1276 QEQHHTAGAIATYH

-1303 LNLAISLLTAGD
+1303 LNLAISLLIAGD

-1326 WCVKECPA
+1326 WRVKGCPA
-1334 LPHFDVPQWEGTDLT
+1334 PPHFEVPRWEGADLT

-1356 GEQGLGDT
+1356 AEQGLGDI

-1375 QRGIRVVA
+1375 QQGIRVVA
-1383 LVAAPLVSILK
+1383 LVAAPLVSVLK
-1394 TVPGIEAISSHQE
+1394 TVPGIDAISSNQE
-1407 ELEPFESWI
+1407 ALKPFESWI

-1427 TLTTIPAT
+1427 TLPTIPNI
-1435 IPYIHPSN
+1435 IPYIQPPYSR
-1443 VSQLPLKSQPFKVGM
+1443 QLTLESAQFKVGI
-1458 VWAGNPKHHSDYKR
+1458 VWAGNPQHHSDYKR
-1472 SCSLDIFQNFL
+1472 SCSLDVFQSLL
-1483 TVPGVEF
+1483 TVSGVKV

-1495 GQAGQNWQG
+1495 GQAGESWQG
-1504 RNLPLEDLGP
+1504 RNLPIQDLGP
-1514 SLDDFAD
+1514 TLQDFAD

-1542 AGAMGKPTWLL
+1542 AGAMGKLTWLL

-1558 DWRWGLEGSESPW
+1558 DWRWGLEGSDSPW
-1571 YPSLRLFRQTQPG
+1571 YPSLQLFRQKQPG

-1593 TQELRQTVANFSTES
+1593 AEALRQTVENSAKV
-1608 IDSGEGNQEILEQF
+1608 GLPEQN
-1622 QQMIVSHPN
+1622 P
-1631 CAEAYYNLGNCLK
+1631 
-1644 NQDQPEAAIAQY
+1644 
-1656 HQAIALKPNYLNAYF
+1656 
-1671 NLGNTYLEINQPEG
+1671 
-1685 AIAAYETAL
+1685 
-1694 TIAPNDA
+1694 
-1701 DTHTNLGFALL
+1701 
-1712 MTGDYSRGFAE
+1712 
-1723 YEWRNQRQDE
+1723 
-1733 TSQFSLLP
+1733 
-1741 AWDGSDFSGKTLLLY
+1741 
-1756 TELGFGDSIQFI
+1756 
-1768 RYLPQVAQRGGR
+1768 
-1780 VILQC
+1780 
-1785 PKSLIPLFSTLPC
+1785 
-1798 DRLIPTGEPLPPFD
+1798 
-1812 ITASL
+1812 
-1817 MSLPYLLGTTLDTI
+1817 SLP
-1831 PATVPYLTPPN
+1831 
-1842 PPSVILESPHFKV
+1842 
-1855 GIVWAG
+1855 
-1861 SPRYGNQRNRSCP
+1861 
-1874 LEHLLP
+1874 
-1880 LGEIPGVTLYSLQ
+1880 
-1893 KGQPLENP
+1893 
-1901 PATLTDLSAQLEDFA
+1901 
-1916 DTAGAIAQ
+1916 
-1924 LDLVITIDTAVAH
+1924 
-1937 LAGALGK
+1937 GK
-1944 PVWVLLPF
+1944 K
-1952 APDWRW
+1952 
-1958 MRDRSDSPW
+1958 
-1967 YPTLRLFR
+1967 
-1975 QTQPGNWQEVCD
+1975 C
-1987 RVAVALGDR
+1987 
-1996 VSHPDTIITHPSP
+1996 
-2009 VGPKQPR
+2009 
-2016 SQQPIVGKI
+2016 
-2025 SPTRAKTLL
+2025 L
-2034 EGEGNM
+2034 EGEVRM

-2046 TESMGDRTQSVPK
+2046 TNSIGDRNQPVAK
-2059 PAQKPLRLGLAWPIN
+2059 PSQKPLRLGLAWSIN

-2093 PGYEPMLLLQ
+2093 PGYEPMLLLP

-2111 PLMRSQLK
+2111 PLVRSQLQ

-2130 LRNQNPGKPI
+2130 LRTQNPGKPI

-2150 GNNFS
+2150 GNDFIS
-2155 SVATTKQLGGKQNI
+2155 LATTQQLGGKQNI

-2181 EKRKLAQEYLLIVAG
+2181 EKRKLAENYLLIVAG
-2196 STWNA
+2196 SNWNA

-2220 PTWFH
+2220 PTLFH

-2251 DIVIAAFKAFQQR
+2251 DIVIAAFKAFQKR

-2295 KIGADKRLNLS
+2295 QIGADKRLNITH
-2306 EWLLNNG
+2306 WLINNG

-2329 MPQIIREADC
+2329 MPQIIHEADC

-2376 DPNHCYPLKI
+2376 EPNHCYPLKI
-2386 QKPVQPTPQFIGV
+2386 QKAVQPTPQFIGV

-2421 ENAQQKGIAAA
+2421 ETAQQKGIIAA

-2437 WTWENQVNR
+2437 WTWENQVNCF
-2446 LLEILGEIL
+2446 LEILGGIL

>member
-1 MNQSANPYS
+1 MDVNQSANPYS
-10 QLTVSQCLEMAQKQC
+10 QLSISQCLEMAQKQC

-54 GTIASQEGDNLG
+54 GTIAAQEGDNLG
-66 AIAWYQQAVKV
+66 AIAWYQQGVKI

-87 LANSLK
+87 LANALK

-109 ILRPNYTKACY
+109 TLRGNYTKAFY

-127 KRGEIQEAIAQYQ
+127 ERGEIQLAIAQYQ
-140 QAIALDPQDLQI
+140 KALALDPQDQQI

-170 IQYRQLCDRSPDSA
+170 AQYRQVCDRCPDSA

-189 LGVALHDYGDL
+189 LGVALHDAGEL
-200 AEAIACYDR
+200 AEAVACYNR

-224 ALSLLISG
+224 ALSFLISG

-237 FVEYEWRWQTETLT
+237 FIEYEWRWQTETLKS
-251 PRPFPQPIWDGSPLT
+251 RPFSQPIWDGSPLT
-266 GRSILLHS
+266 GRTILLHS
-274 EQGLGDTLQFIRYIP
+274 EQGFGDTLQFIRYIP
-289 LVAALGG
+289 LVAAQGG
-296 RIILECY
+296 RVILECY
-303 PPLFPLLQQL
+303 PALFPLFKQL
-313 EGVDILALRGESL
+313 EGVDILVLRDEPL

-337 LPRIFGTTLDTIPR
+337 LPRIFGTTLETIPCE
-351 DIPYLMVRPP
+351 IPYLMVRPP
-361 HPGTVGLSEQSP
+361 HPSRLGLSEQSQR
-373 LARAEVSSAKNDQNP
+373 ARADVSLVNNDQNA

-394 KGGLGVSPVND
+394 KGGWGGYILND
-405 PSETIIPSP
+405 TPPNSVHSH
-414 SFKIGI
+414 SFKIGV
-420 VWAANHENPTAIKR
+420 VWAANHENPTSIKR
-434 SCPFSYFCQLIEEFP
+434 SCPFSYFLQLVEEFAT
-449 PSSIEFYS
+449 SSIGFYS
-457 LQKDS
+457 LQKES
-462 TELTELSH
+462 NELVEISPQ
-470 EVPIQ
+470 VPIQ
-475 DLAPQLN
+475 DLATQLN

-519 PFAPDWRWLLNRP
+519 PFAPDWRWLLNRT

-545 SKPGDWQSVFDEVK
+545 RQPGDWQSVFEEVK

-565 LELTKH
+565 LDET
-571 WAKMPPNLS
+571 ANS
-580 AKLGRGIAAHHRGDL
+580 AKIPDELRAKIGRGIAAHQEGDL

-607 QMPNHPVALT
+607 KMPNHPVALT
-617 NWGMLLKSQGNCAEA
+617 NLGMILKNQGNFAEA
-632 VACYHQALPYA
+632 IACYHQALPYA
-643 PQEVGLHYNLGNALW
+643 TQEVGLHYNLGNALW
-658 ELGKREAAIAQFH
+658 ELGNREAAIAQFH

-676 QSNHVD
+676 QPNHVE
-682 GYNNLGMVLHELGE
+682 GYNNLGMVLHELDE
-696 LEPAIPHFEQAVAL
+696 LDSAIPHFERAITL

-724 LHDLGKV
+724 LHDMGRV
-731 EEAIACYN
+731 EDAIACYD
-739 TALRLQPDYSEAHNN
+739 TALRLQPDYCEAHNN
-754 RGIALL
+754 RGLALL
-760 IQGDLRQGFREY
+760 IQGDLHQGFREY

-784 PPIPAPFWDGSDLRG
+784 PPIPGPFWDGSDLQG

-814 QFVRYAALLVQR
+814 QFIRYAALLVKR

-837 LVRLFESVPGIAR
+837 LVRLFESVPGISR
-850 VSAYWSDLAPIDV
+850 VSAYWSELAPIDV

-871 HILGTTLATVPGEV
+871 HIMGTTLATIPGQI

-897 LDAPGLK
+897 LNEPGFK

-917 DRTRS
+917 DRHRS

-935 GVEWYSLQKGQEETR
+935 GIKWYSLQKGQEETR
-950 IRQQNLPIEDLAPHL
+950 IRQQNLPIQDLAPHL

-971 AAVIAQLDLVIT
+971 AAIIAQLDLVIT

-1004 YAPDWRWLL
+1004 YAPDWRWML

-1050 ATRIVFPEP
+1050 ATRVVFAEP
-1059 HTISPEFA
+1059 PTISPEFA
-1067 LARQDYEAGNFAD
+1067 LARQDYEAGNFAE

-1117 YYKQALIADCRYLPA
+1117 YYKQAIVADVRYLPA
-1132 YINLGAALRSLG
+1132 YINLGAALRSFG
-1144 RTSEAISYL
+1144 KTGEAISYL
-1153 AQAVAVDSH
+1153 AQAIAVDSH
-1162 SLPAHYNL
+1162 CLPAHYNL
-1170 GNALSDEGHFQE
+1170 GNALSDEGNFQE

-1196 HSQAHY
+1196 HSQAYY
-1202 HLGNALKELGNLTE
+1202 HLGNALKELGNVTE

-1225 TLDPNYTEAHNTL
+1225 TLDPSYTEAHNTL
-1238 GNLLLKAGRITE
+1238 GKLFLEESRIAE
-1250 AMACFQRATALDSQY
+1250 AIACFHRATALDSEY
-1265 IDAHINLGTAF
+1265 IDAQINLGIAF
-1276 QEQHQTTAAIATYH
+1276 QEQHDTTGAIAAYH
-1290 RALEIQPDSAEAH
+1290 RALQIQPDSAEAH
-1303 LNLAISLLTAGD
+1303 LNLALSLLIGGD
-1315 LRGGFA
+1315 LPGGFA

-1326 WCVKECPA
+1326 WRVTGYPA
-1334 LPHFDVPQWEGTDLT
+1334 PPHFDVPQWEGADLT

-1356 GEQGLGDT
+1356 SEQGLGDT
-1364 LQFIRYAPLLA
+1364 LQFIRYASLLA
-1375 QRGIRVVA
+1375 QQGIRVVA
-1383 LVAAPLVSILK
+1383 LVASPLVSVLK
-1394 TVPGIEAISSHQE
+1394 TVSGIDVISSNQE
-1407 ELEPFESWI
+1407 ELKQFESWI
-1416 PLMSLPRIFGT
+1416 PLMNLPRIFGT
-1427 TLTTIPAT
+1427 ILPTIPAT
-1435 IPYIHPSN
+1435 IPYIHPPHSR
-1443 VSQLPLKSQPFKVGM
+1443 QFPLESAQFKVGI

-1472 SCSLDIFQNFL
+1472 SCSLDVFQNFL
-1483 TVPGVEF
+1483 TVPGVKF

-1495 GQAGQNWQG
+1495 GQAGETWQG
-1504 RNLPLEDLGP
+1504 RNLPIQDLGP
-1514 SLDDFAD
+1514 SLNNFAD
-1521 TAAAISQLD
+1521 TAAAIAQLD

-1558 DWRWGLEGSESPW
+1558 DWRWGLEGSDSPW
-1571 YPSLRLFRQTQPG
+1571 YPSLRLFRQKQPG
-1584 DWQEVGDRI
+1584 DWQEIGDRI
-1593 TQELRQTVANFSTES
+1593 AQELRQTVENV
-1608 IDSGEGNQEILEQF
+1608 GKVGLREQN
-1622 QQMIVSHPN
+1622 P
-1631 CAEAYYNLGNCLK
+1631 
-1644 NQDQPEAAIAQY
+1644 
-1656 HQAIALKPNYLNAYF
+1656 
-1671 NLGNTYLEINQPEG
+1671 
-1685 AIAAYETAL
+1685 
-1694 TIAPNDA
+1694 
-1701 DTHTNLGFALL
+1701 
-1712 MTGDYSRGFAE
+1712 
-1723 YEWRNQRQDE
+1723 
-1733 TSQFSLLP
+1733 
-1741 AWDGSDFSGKTLLLY
+1741 
-1756 TELGFGDSIQFI
+1756 
-1768 RYLPQVAQRGGR
+1768 
-1780 VILQC
+1780 
-1785 PKSLIPLFSTLPC
+1785 
-1798 DRLIPTGEPLPPFD
+1798 
-1812 ITASL
+1812 
-1817 MSLPYLLGTTLDTI
+1817 SLP
-1831 PATVPYLTPPN
+1831 
-1842 PPSVILESPHFKV
+1842 
-1855 GIVWAG
+1855 
-1861 SPRYGNQRNRSCP
+1861 
-1874 LEHLLP
+1874 
-1880 LGEIPGVTLYSLQ
+1880 
-1893 KGQPLENP
+1893 
-1901 PATLTDLSAQLEDFA
+1901 
-1916 DTAGAIAQ
+1916 
-1924 LDLVITIDTAVAH
+1924 
-1937 LAGALGK
+1937 GK
-1944 PVWVLLPF
+1944 KW
-1952 APDWRW
+1952 
-1958 MRDRSDSPW
+1958 
-1967 YPTLRLFR
+1967 
-1975 QTQPGNWQEVCD
+1975 
-1987 RVAVALGDR
+1987 
-1996 VSHPDTIITHPSP
+1996 
-2009 VGPKQPR
+2009 
-2016 SQQPIVGKI
+2016 
-2025 SPTRAKTLL
+2025 L
-2034 EGEGNM
+2034 EGEVRM

-2046 TESMGDRTQSVPK
+2046 TESIGDRNQPVPK
-2059 PAQKPLRLGLAWPIN
+2059 SPQKPLRLGISWPLN

-2093 PGYEPMLLLQ
+2093 PGYEPMLLLP
-2103 PDTSGVVN
+2103 PDTAGVVN

-2130 LRNQNPGKPI
+2130 LRTKNPGKPI
-2140 WCDFPVLHAL
+2140 WCDFPVLHDL
-2150 GNNFS
+2150 GNDFIS
-2155 SVATTKQLGGKQNI
+2155 LATTRQLSGKQNI
-2169 GLIFFEDTNFTP
+2169 GLIFFEDTNLTP

-2220 PTWFH
+2220 PTLFH

-2264 HPEALLITA
+2264 HPEALLITT
-2273 WHNFWPQF
+2273 WHTFWPQF
-2281 MRGLE
+2281 MQGLE
-2286 TTGHVTGLP
+2286 AKGHVKGLP
-2295 KIGADKRLNLS
+2295 QIGTNKRLNIAD
-2306 EWLLNNG
+2306 WLVKNG

-2376 DPNHCYPLKI
+2376 EPNHCYPLRS
-2386 QKPVQPTPQFIGV
+2386 QKSVQSTPYFIGV
-2399 EGWGESDIEEIIETL
+2399 EGWGESDIEEILETL

-2421 ENAQQKGIAAA
+2421 EIAQQKGMIAA